1 MPQAEAIEEF
11 APGEADRAEW
21 LRGVFALLSPADL
34 ATLIAV
40 DERTLAVWRAQKR
53 GPDTV
58 KLGRSVFYR
67 RADVEAW
74 IALNV
79 CPMDRSIAATF

>member
-1 MPQAEAIEEF
+1 MPQAETIEEF
-11 APGEADRAEW
+11 SPTDTDRAER
-21 LRGVFALLSPADL
+21 LRLAFALLSPSDL
-34 ATLIAV
+34 AELIGV

-53 GPDTV
+53 GPDPV

-67 RADVEAW
+67 REDVQAW

-79 CPMDRSIAATF
+79 CPMDRSAATTF

>member
-1 MPQAEAIEEF
+1 MFLLGGYIRQRRKGYILCNDA
-11 APGEADRAEW
+11 
-21 LRGVFALLSPADL
+21 GV
-34 ATLIAV
+34 IW
-40 DERTLAVWRAQKR
+40 ER

-79 CPMDRSIAATF
+79 CPMDRVASAV